1 MKRLL
6 FSLRLLAASLRS
18 MAQLTGSAPEGTP
31 AAPEY
36 EASLTGFVSAYL
48 AQVSGLP
55 SFEHAGD
62 DGAAGGGAVG
72 TERVGGHGAEFR

>member
-6 FSLRLLAASLRS
+6 FSLLLLAASLRS
-18 MAQLTGSAPEGTP
+18 MAQLTGSAPEGTL

-48 AQVSGLP
+48 A
-55 SFEHAGD
+55 
-62 DGAAGGGAVG
+62 
-72 TERVGGHGAEFR
+72 